1 MAIASACPWRFSV
14 FFINR
19 KTAHALYA
27 LTPNV
32 CGEQRPETIP
42 PQPYSLVTK
51 IDAALE
57 KQIFDIAQRQRNP
70 MYIMTTR
77 RITSGDER
85 KYRNRLAHLRGLSIY
100 LLYPAN
106 LTSADQVQLL

>member
-1 MAIASACPWRFSV
+1 MPAPV
-14 FFINR
+14 P
-19 KTAHALYA
+19 KTTHSLHTLAA
-27 LTPNV
+27 NV
-32 CGEQRPETIP
+32 RSEQRPETIP
-42 PQPYSLVTK
+42 PQAYGFMTD
-51 IDAALE
+51 IDTALK